1 MKPTYRMHSKRLSDY
16 LVRKTAAA
24 RQWAKDLGADAAVE
38 TATNTLDM
46 MVARELRGEDWM
58 SDAEMRDELYLCT
71 SALLARADVRPHRW
85 YRDFS
90 HYPFMGESPRVWQR

>member
-1 MKPTYRMHSKRLSDY
+1 MHSKRLTDY
-16 LVRKTAAA
+16 LVQKTAAA

-58 SDAEMRDELYLCT
+58 TDAEMRDELYLCEY
-71 SALLARADVRPHRW
+71 SVAGGAAEDRFDRW
-85 YRDFS
+85 NRDLS
-90 HYPFMGESPRVWQR
+90 NNLILGE